1 MIDLSKGSR
10 INLSKEAPG
19 TTKFTLGMG
28 WDTRITDGAD
38 FDLDASALLLD
49 ANDKPVGEASSL
61 VFYSQLSSPCGGVVS
76 SGDNRTGEG
85 EGDDETISVDLE
97 KLDANV
103 AKIVF
108 VVTIHEAD
116 TRGQNFGM
124 VNNAFVRVLKDSS
137 IDPVARYDL
146 SEDYSTETAVIFGEL
161 YKKDGEWRFAAKG
174 DGFSGGLAA
183 FLKGYGLN

>member
-19 TTKFTLGMG
+19 ATKFTLGMG

-49 ANDKPVGEASSL
+49 TNGKPVGEAASL

-85 EGDDETISVDLE
+85 EGDDETIAVDLE
-97 KLDANV
+97 KLNVDV
-103 AKIVF
+103 AKIVL

-116 TRGQNFGM
+116 ARGQNFGM
-124 VNNAFVRVLKDSS
+124 VDNAFVRVLKDGSS
-137 IDPVARYDL
+137 DPVARYDL
-146 SEDYSTETAVIFGEL
+146 TEDYSTETAVVFGEI

-174 DGFSGGLAA
+174 DGFAGGLTA
-183 FLKGYGLN
+183 FLTGYGLG

>member
-19 TTKFTLGMG
+19 ATKFTLGMG

-49 ANDKPVGEASSL
+49 ANDQPVGGTSSL
-61 VFYSQLSSPCGGVVS
+61 VFYGQLASPCGGVAS

-85 EGDDETISVDLE
+85 DGDDETITVDLTQ
-97 KLDANV
+97 LNADI
-103 AKIVF
+103 AKIVL

-116 TRGQNFGM
+116 ARGQNFGM
-124 VNNAFVRVLKDSS
+124 VNNAFVRILKDGN
-137 IDPVARYDL
+137 DEPVARYDL

-161 YKKDGEWRFAAKG
+161 YKKDGDWRFAAKG
-174 DGFSGGLAA
+174 DGFAGGLAA
-183 FLKGYGLN
+183 FLKGYGLQ